1 MVAAAFQRF
10 KPRKNVA
17 TSAVAKR
24 RLNSVPLSVQL
35 VARRDNFLPE
45 RFLHSSP
52 RRRSGERIEE
62 RGILSPTFSSA
73 VFHLRSTLSHLRSS
87 SAGRSKAGSRFACPR
102 TPKSGVLAD
111 GFRHAPPFGLRR
123 QSAATTALWIGMRR
137 MGDSRWE
144 MRFIFQLSFPIFDLP
159 FHLPAERSKAAWRFA
174 SRRTPNAPPAPPCAL
189 IYGCRQ

>member
-87 SAGRSKAGSRFACPR
+87 SVGRSKAGSRFACPR

-123 QSAATTALWIGMRR
+123 QSAATTALWIKWKI
-137 MGDSRWE
+137 GDSRWE
-144 MRFIFQLSFPIFDLP
+144 IGCARLSLIFYLMC
-159 FHLPAERSKAAWRFA
+159 ARA
-174 SRRTPNAPPAPPCAL
+174 SRGRASLAFACPRTPKIGVLADGFRHAWFA
-189 IYGCRQ
+189 RTA